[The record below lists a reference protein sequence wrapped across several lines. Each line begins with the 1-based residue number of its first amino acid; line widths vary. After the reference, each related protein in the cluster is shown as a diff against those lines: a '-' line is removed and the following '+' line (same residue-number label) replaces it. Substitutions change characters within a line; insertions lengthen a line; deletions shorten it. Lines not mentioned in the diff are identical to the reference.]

1 MVRLYEPRQRTALCW
16 LDVEAA
22 TMTEFLTLPS
32 GGDTSY
38 AGMVWHEDLLWLTYY
53 SSDDYLASM
62 KGAIQAHLKT
72 SVYLAKVQL
81 QTAPW
86 APVPAP

>member
-1 MVRLYEPRQRTALCW
+1 MARR
-16 LDVEAA
+16 
-22 TMTEFLTLPS
+22 
-32 GGDTSY
+32 
-38 AGMVWHEDLLWLTYY
+38 HLLWLTYY